1 MTQAS
6 ENWARITELN
16 MSARRLRLSE
26 YSRASANSWGLAVA
40 ASAARSSLLFS
51 VFWYFYTEESEKRK
65 HLVTVAGGIVCLIVL
80 LTGTDAGEHSTV
92 M

>member
-1 MTQAS
+1 MASAKAMGGPMTQAS

-40 ASAARSSLLFS
+40 ASAASITPRLASSQ
-51 VFWYFYTEESEKRK
+51 
-65 HLVTVAGGIVCLIVL
+65 
-80 LTGTDAGEHSTV
+80 
-92 M
+92 